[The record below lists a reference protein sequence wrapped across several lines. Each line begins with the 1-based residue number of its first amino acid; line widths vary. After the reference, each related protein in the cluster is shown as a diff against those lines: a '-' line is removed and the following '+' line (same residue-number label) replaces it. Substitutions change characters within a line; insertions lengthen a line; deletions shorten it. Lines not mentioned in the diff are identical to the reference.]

1 MNLIICTSKENP
13 DKKKINQ
20 DGFILK
26 ESSEATFNFP
36 QNMIIDD
43 LYDSLPGMTI
53 DQEERV
59 LYVADSVSSKII
71 VMFE

>member
-1 MNLIICTSKENP
+1 M
-13 DKKKINQ
+13 INQ